1 MDGSGSDE
9 DRKIKRVN
17 STGNDLGLY
26 VLFCPDIYR
35 VDNMLIIDTI
45 TTNIIRTLPT
55 YPLSPSKQ
63 VMECPKSPIFQ
74 QAISHGIKVKLD
86 PTTQVQLLLSCHS

>member
-26 VLFCPDIYR
+26 VFSSIEKVEKNL
-35 VDNMLIIDTI
+35 MIDTT

-74 QAISHGIKVKLD
+74 QAISHGIKVK
-86 PTTQVQLLLSCHS
+86 